1 MKMRIA
7 ALALGAALISTAAL
21 AADMPAKAQ
30 ACIGCHGADGNS
42 TSPIF
47 PKLAGQHAQYLE
59 NALKAYRDG
68 FRRNDMMNRF
78 AKGLTD
84 EDIKAI
90 AQYFSSQKAK

>member
-1 MKMRIA
+1 MKKT
-7 ALALGAALISTAAL
+7 AALILALSALSTGAL

-47 PKLAGQHAQYLE
+47 PKLAGQHAAYLE

-84 EDIKAI
+84 QDIKEI
-90 AQYFSSQKAK
+90 AQYFASQKAK

>member
-1 MKMRIA
+1 MKKIA
-7 ALALGAALISTAAL
+7 ALTLLAALPL
-21 AADMPAKAQ
+21 AAQAEIPAKAQ

-47 PKLAGQHAQYLE
+47 PKLAGQHAAYLE

-84 EDIKAI
+84 EDIREI
-90 AQYFSSQKAK
+90 AAYFAAQKQK

>member
-1 MKMRIA
+1 MKKLSYLLAISFIA
-7 ALALGAALISTAAL
+7 SGVAHAQ
-21 AADMPAKAQ
+21 MPAKVQ
-30 ACIGCHGADGNS
+30 ACIGCHGQDGNS

-68 FRRNDMMNRF
+68 FRRNDMMSRF

-84 EDIKAI
+84 EEIKQI
-90 AQYFSSQKAK
+90 AQYYASQKAK

>member
-1 MKMRIA
+1 MKKLVGLFIA
-7 ALALGAALISTAAL
+7 FGTLSGAVHAAE
-21 AADMPAKAQ
+21 MPAKAQ

-47 PKLAGQHAQYLE
+47 PKLAGQHAAYLE

-84 EDIKAI
+84 QDIKEI
-90 AQYFSSQKAK
+90 AQYFASQKAK

>member
-1 MKMRIA
+1 MKKLATLALLA
-7 ALALGAALISTAAL
+7 ALPLAAQ
-21 AADMPAKAQ
+21 AADMPAKAR

-42 TSPIF
+42 VSPIF

-68 FRRNDMMNRF
+68 FRHNDIMNRF

>member
-1 MKMRIA
+1 MKLKSV
-7 ALALGAALISTAAL
+7 LALTVMLGAPLAGQ
-21 AADMPAKAQ
+21 AADMPAKAR

-42 TSPIF
+42 TAPVF

-78 AKGLTD
+78 AKNLTD

-90 AQYFSSQKAK
+90 ARYFSSQKAR

>member
-1 MKMRIA
+1 MKKLA
-7 ALALGAALISTAAL
+7 TLALLATLPL
-21 AADMPAKAQ
+21 AAQAAEMPATAK
-30 ACIGCHGADGNS
+30 ACIGCHGVDGNS
-42 TSPIF
+42 VSPVF

-90 AQYFSSQKAK
+90 AQYFASQKAK

>member
-1 MKMRIA
+1 MKKLVLPALLA
-7 ALALGAALISTAAL
+7 ALPFTAQ

-42 TSPIF
+42 VSPIF

-78 AKGLTD
+78 AKGLSD
-84 EDIKAI
+84 EDIKGI
-90 AQYFSSQKAK
+90 AEYYASQKAK

>member
-1 MKMRIA
+1 MKK
-7 ALALGAALISTAAL
+7 LSLLFALGLMSATAHAQ
-21 AADMPAKAQ
+21 MPAKAQ
-30 ACIGCHGADGNS
+30 ACISCHGADGNS

-59 NALKAYRDG
+59 NTLKAYRDG

-84 EDIKAI
+84 EDIKQI
-90 AQYFSSQKAK
+90 AQYFASQKAK